1 MYFPHDIIRK
11 PIVTEKT
18 VALMEQNKYT
28 FVVDK
33 RATKTQIKHAVE
45 DIFNVKVEDVRTMN
59 MKGKLRTQGRYQGY
73 RPDWKK
79 AIVTLRDGD
88 RIEILEGM

>member
-45 DIFNVKVEDVRTMN
+45 DIFNVK
-59 MKGKLRTQGRYQGY
+59 LRTSEQ
-73 RPDWKK
+73 
-79 AIVTLRDGD
+79 
-88 RIEILEGM
+88 

>member
-1 MYFPHDIIRK
+1 MEFAHDIIRK

-33 RATKTQIKHAVE
+33 RATKAQIKHAVE
-45 DIFNVKVEDVRTMN
+45 QVFDVKVTSVTTMN
-59 MKGKLRTQGRYQGY
+59 MKGKLRTQGRTQGY

-79 AIVTLRDGD
+79 AIVTLKDGD
-88 RIEILEGM
+88 SIEILEGM

>member
-1 MYFPHDIIRK
+1 MEHVYDVIRK
-11 PIVTEKT
+11 PIVTEKS
-18 VALMEQNKYT
+18 VALMERNKYT

-45 DIFNVKVEDVRTMN
+45 KIFNVKVKNVATMN
-59 MKGKLRTQGRYQGY
+59 MKGKLRTMGRTQGY

-79 AIVTLRDGD
+79 AIVTLAEGS

>member
-1 MYFPHDIIRK
+1 MEFVHDIIRK

-28 FVVDK
+28 FVVDN
-33 RATKTQIKHAVE
+33 RATKTEIKRAVE
-45 DIFNVKVEDVRTMN
+45 KIFNVKVVKVATMN
-59 MKGKLRTQGRYQGY
+59 MHGKLRTMGKTQGY

-79 AIVTLRDGD
+79 AIVTLAEGN

>member
-1 MYFPHDIIRK
+1 MEHVYDVIRK
-11 PIVTEKT
+11 PIVTEKS
-18 VALMEQNKYT
+18 VALMEKNKYT

-33 RATKTQIKHAVE
+33 RATKTEIKHAVE
-45 DIFNVKVEDVRTMN
+45 KIFNVKVLDVATMN
-59 MKGKLRTQGRYQGY
+59 MKGKLRTMGKTQGY

-79 AIVTLRDGD
+79 AIVTLAEGS

>member
-1 MYFPHDIIRK
+1 MEFAHDVIRK
-11 PIVTEKT
+11 PIVTEKS

-33 RATKTQIKHAVE
+33 HASKIEIKHAVE
-45 DIFNVKVEDVRTMN
+45 KIFNVKVINVATMN
-59 MKGKLRTQGRYQGY
+59 RKGKLRTQGRTQGY

-79 AIVTLRDGD
+79 AIVTLKDGD

>member
-1 MYFPHDIIRK
+1 MEHVYDVIRK
-11 PIVTEKT
+11 PIVTEKS

-33 RATKTQIKHAVE
+33 RATKTEIKHAVE
-45 DIFNVKVEDVRTMN
+45 KVFNVKVINVATMN
-59 MKGKLRTQGRYQGY
+59 MKGKLRTMGKTQGY

-79 AIVTLRDGD
+79 AIVTLAEGS

>member
-1 MYFPHDIIRK
+1 MESVYDIIRK
-11 PIVTEKT
+11 PIITEKS

-28 FVVDK
+28 FVVNK

-45 DIFNVKVEDVRTMN
+45 KIFGVKVVSVATMN
-59 MKGKLRTQGRYQGY
+59 IKGKLRTMGRTQGY

-79 AIVTLRDGD
+79 AIVKLADGD

>member
-1 MYFPHDIIRK
+1 MESLYDVIRK
-11 PIVTEKT
+11 PIITEKS
-18 VALMEQNKYT
+18 VALIEQNKYT

-33 RATKTQIKHAVE
+33 HATKIDIKRAVE
-45 DIFNVKVEDVRTMN
+45 KIFNVKVTAVSTMN
-59 MKGKLRTQGRYQGY
+59 MKGKLRTMGRTQGY

-79 AIVTLRDGD
+79 AIVTLADGD